1 MTVPSRSE
9 FMVLAQGGRLVP
21 VYREVFADHDTPVSA
36 FRKIDD
42 GGFAFL
48 LESVEG
54 GEKWGRY
61 SLLGSRPSLVFTA
74 RGNDSEIRRDGVVT
88 RGTRAPLEELA
99 ALLDEHQAVA
109 LPGLPRFCGGAV
121 GFFGYDAVR
130 WIERLPERAQR
141 DLDLPDAVFM
151 FGDVVSVF
159 DNLTHTLKVVTH
171 ARGGS
176 DPGAAYDRA
185 VLRLEAEVTRLR
197 APLAWA
203 EPVGGGPLAEPESSV
218 SRAQFH
224 VAVEQAK
231 EHIRAGDIFQVV
243 LSHRMSARV
252 THPAFEAY
260 RALRVTN
267 PSPYMYFLRLDGFSL
282 VGSSPEVL
290 VRRTDSVVEVRPIAG
305 TRPRGRTSDEDRRL
319 EEELLAS
326 EKERAEH
333 VMLVDLGRNDIGRV
347 AEYGTVETNE
357 YMTVER
363 YSQVM
368 HLVSNVRGRARPGL
382 TPLDVVR
389 ACFPAGTV
397 SGAPRVRA
405 MEIIDALEPVR
416 RGVYAGAVGHF
427 DYHGNLDLCIAI
439 RTLVYANGR
448 AHWGVGAGIVADS
461 VPEHEWDETMNK
473 GRALWL
479 AVQRA
484 ERGTE
489 SSAERGTES
498 SAERG
503 TESSAERGTG

>member
-1 MTVPSRSE
+1 MSGMPAMVPTREE
-9 FMVLAQGGRLVP
+9 FATLATSGKLVP
-21 VYREVFADHDTPVSA
+21 VYCEVFADHDTPVSA

-42 GGFAFL
+42 GPYAFL

-61 SLLGSRPSLVFTA
+61 SILGSRPSQVFIA
-74 RGNDSEIRRDGVVT
+74 RGDRCEVHVGGRVTPLAGAPIDELGELLRR
-88 RGTRAPLEELA
+88 
-99 ALLDEHQAVA
+99 HQAVA

-121 GFFGYDAVR
+121 GYFGYDAVR
-130 WIERLPERAQR
+130 WFERVPAKTR
-141 DLDLPDAVFM
+141 DDLKLPDAMFM

-159 DNLTHTLKVVTH
+159 DNLSHTLKVVTH
-171 ARGGS
+171 ARGGD
-176 DPGAAYDRA
+176 DPGAAWDGAVARLESEVKRLRRPLEWPHGEPGIPGPEPQSSDSREAYLRA
-185 VLRLEAEVTRLR
+185 VER
-197 APLAWA
+197 A
-203 EPVGGGPLAEPESSV
+203 
-218 SRAQFH
+218 R
-224 VAVEQAK
+224 

-243 LSHRMSARV
+243 LSHRMSAPV
-252 THPAFEAY
+252 TQPAFEAY

-267 PSPYMYFLRLDGFSL
+267 PSPYMYFLRLGDIAL
-282 VGSSPEVL
+282 AGSSPEVL

-305 TRPRGRTSDEDRRL
+305 TRPRGRTPEEVRRL
-319 EEELLAS
+319 VEELLAS

-333 VMLVDLGRNDIGRV
+333 VMLVDLGRNDVGRV
-347 AEYGTVETNE
+347 AEFGTVETNE

-368 HLVSNVRGRARPGL
+368 HLVSNVRGRARPDL
-382 TPLDVVR
+382 EPLDIVR

-397 SGAPRVRA
+397 SGAPKVRA
-405 MEIIDALEPVR
+405 MEIIEDLETTR

-461 VPEHEWDETMNK
+461 EPEREWDETMSK

-484 ERGTE
+484 ERG
-489 SSAERGTES
+489 SNA
-498 SAERG
+498 
-503 TESSAERGTG
+503 